1 MISKK
6 KFKGI
11 PLGLSDH
18 SLGHEIAA
26 ASVLLGVRVIEK
38 HFTYDKN
45 LKISADHPISIN
57 SIELKKLRKNVD
69 LFLKRAEMEGKKF

>member
-1 MISKK
+1 M
-6 KFKGI
+6 
-11 PLGLSDH
+11 GLSDH

-69 LFLKRAEMEGKKF
+69 LYLEAGGNGEKSFKL